1 MSLTIWV
8 TYTHNNKFLNN
19 IRIIILL
26 AHIQFI
32 IKFDELYIQARQK
45 LKSESMVICISQVG
59 P

>member
-32 IKFDELYIQARQK
+32 IKFDELYIQARK
-45 LKSESMVICISQVG
+45 KNIYKSYETYL
-59 P
+59 